1 MKHIN
6 LIKLT
11 TSILLPFLAGG
22 IGSFAT
28 ASAISM
34 WYATLNKPP
43 FNPPN
48 CIFGPVWSVLYLL
61 MGISLYLILIQKDKS
76 IEQRIGVMLFAT
88 QLLLN
93 TLWSLIFFGLRNP
106 ALAFGEIIILWIFI
120 FLTIIYFNKVNKIA
134 SFLLIPYLAWVSFAA
149 ILNLWIMILN

>member
-1 MKHIN
+1 
-6 LIKLT
+6 
-11 TSILLPFLAGG
+11 
-22 IGSFAT
+22 
-28 ASAISM
+28 M

-48 CIFGPVWSVLYLL
+48 WIFGPVWSVLYLL